1 MPLSVTWWWA
11 RVLAMRTLHVGLRV
25 SDLERSLAFYCA
37 VGYTVAGTVQGT
49 ALGTLAML
57 RLPGDDYVTIEL
69 VHDPAR
75 GTDGTDGT
83 GLSHLVI
90 QVESLDATLAGLAA
104 KGIAAEPPGS
114 LAARTGCGPAGSP
127 TPTATG
133 SSWSSGQP
141 ATRRHDQGRLRLSR
155 VRARAGSP
163 RAWVRA

>member
-1 MPLSVTWWWA
+1 
-11 RVLAMRTLHVGLRV
+11 MRTLHVGLRV
-25 SDLERSLAFYCA
+25 SDLERALMFYTA

-57 RLPGDDYVTIEL
+57 QLPGDDYVTIEL

-75 GTDGTDGT
+75 GTDGIGA

-104 KGIAAEPPGS
+104 KGITTEPPA
-114 LAARTGCGPAGSP
+114 LPAARTGRGPAGSP
-127 TPTATG
+127 TRTATG

-141 ATRRHDQGRLRLSR
+141 ATQT
-155 VRARAGSP
+155 A
-163 RAWVRA
+163 